1 MGAGAGPI
9 ADACPPY
16 TGSFGL
22 GWLKLP
28 SKFSPGAR
36 SAPRCG
42 RRRSNKARK
51 GSIDDEPGEGGALA
65 SSASFDAAAWS
76 SLRSESGRVSAFASA
91 SVSKPWR
98 APDSDR
104 RASSVDAPSRVAF
117 RRFVMV
123 VRKISASGAPA
134 WLPSGG
140 RPACCVADG
149 KAYNAPST
157 MDSASTTAR
166 GPSPMRRRSDL
177 EIMIAARPL
186 HSEPQPTA
194 LHVRGLE
201 DFLERRR
208 SLSPSARLLDVHD
221 RSNLGGDDQLPPSRG
236 CGNPRTSTSSP
247 PPPICWRFHE
257 IPESRAPPNRSG
269 PRPRGRPAWRP
280 VCSSFF
286 SRFRTSAFSR
296 THSR

>member
-149 KAYNAPST
+149 KAYNAPSDGQREHDGARSIT
-157 MDSASTTAR
+157 DETTVGSR
-166 GPSPMRRRSDL
+166 D
-177 EIMIAARPL
+177 
-186 HSEPQPTA
+186 
-194 LHVRGLE
+194 
-201 DFLERRR
+201 
-208 SLSPSARLLDVHD
+208 HD
-221 RSNLGGDDQLPPSRG
+221 RSP
-236 CGNPRTSTSSP
+236 T
-247 PPPICWRFHE
+247 
-257 IPESRAPPNRSG
+257 A
-269 PRPRGRPAWRP
+269 
-280 VCSSFF
+280 SF
-286 SRFRTSAFSR
+286 
-296 THSR
+296 